1 MGYAGR
7 VVEFM
12 NEQKLAKQIIEA
24 IEKIEE
30 RVDALSRV
38 VSALAAGLSEDAKAQ
53 LESDLRKIKR
63 DVGTLLWV
71 TKLEL

>member
-1 MGYAGR
+1 
-7 VVEFM
+7 M

-38 VSALAAGLSEDAKAQ
+38 VSALAAWLSEDAKA
-53 LESDLRKIKR
+53 
-63 DVGTLLWV
+63 
-71 TKLEL
+71 

>member
-38 VSALAAGLSEDAKAQ
+38 VSALAAGLSEDAKA
-53 LESDLRKIKR
+53 
-63 DVGTLLWV
+63 
-71 TKLEL
+71 